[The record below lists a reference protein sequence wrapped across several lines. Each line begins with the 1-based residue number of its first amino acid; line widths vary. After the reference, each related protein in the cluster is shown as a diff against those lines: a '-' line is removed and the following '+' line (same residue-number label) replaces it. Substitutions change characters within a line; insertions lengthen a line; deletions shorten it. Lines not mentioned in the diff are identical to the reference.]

1 MEYGVK
7 LPLTYNTE
15 LSTFQM
21 FDRNGIT
28 FVLTADDPCGEGHL
42 DDEIGVLSLLR
53 AIMEE
58 HCK

>member
-1 MEYGVK
+1 MEYGVN
-7 LPLTYNTE
+7 LPLTYNAE

-21 FDRNGIT
+21 FDRNGVT
-28 FVLTADDPCGEGHL
+28 FVFTAGDHDGKV
-42 DDEIGVLSLLR
+42 DDEISVLNLLR